1 MWRCSSLDFVFFTK
15 WFRVISMLHFAYNI
29 HIVLWQQ
36 TKQLTRGN
44 IEHIHPK
51 TSIVFANLTY
61 HVLICSLILEVQLGL
76 IICTPF
82 LCREIWIMLYSVW
95 WLIDINEIMSFQ
107 KSTFSSVLNYF
118 MTFQY
123 IFLVYV
129 EKFGKA
135 AF

>member
-1 MWRCSSLDFVFFTK
+1 MWRCSSLYFVFFIK
-15 WFRVISMLHFAYNI
+15 WFRVILMLHFAYEYPYCTLATNQTT
-29 HIVLWQQ
+29 H
-36 TKQLTRGN
+36 TKQYRTHLSKN
-44 IEHIHPK
+44 IDCFCEPYLPCFDMFVDSRS
-51 TSIVFANLTY
+51 TA
-61 HVLICSLILEVQLGL
+61 GL

-82 LCREIWIMLYSVW
+82 LCREIRIMLYSVW

-123 IFLVYV
+123 IFLVYG